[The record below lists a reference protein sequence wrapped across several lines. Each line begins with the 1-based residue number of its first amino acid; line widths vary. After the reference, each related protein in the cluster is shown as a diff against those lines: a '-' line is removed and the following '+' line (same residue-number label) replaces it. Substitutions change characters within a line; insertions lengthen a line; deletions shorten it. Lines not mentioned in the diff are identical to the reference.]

1 MLAFII
7 SVMLQGTAEKETF
20 KQLLFSK
27 LVFTAGI
34 VKQNQQWFLLIYS
47 LQMCSPLNLSF
58 QVAILLQLG
67 HSHYS

>member
-34 VKQNQQWFLLIYS
+34 LKQNQQWFLLIYS
-47 LQMCSPLNLSF
+47 FCRC
-58 QVAILLQLG
+58 AA
-67 HSHYS
+67 H